1 MKDNAALTVN
11 TLPPTATVDEI
22 LTEVAENGAVIV
34 EDFINPSLLARLNS
48 DLDKW
53 FGEMKAGAK
62 YKDDE
67 AALQALGTKTKR
79 IQGLPA
85 RSDAAVELVLNER
98 FLAYGEKLLGF
109 SDSGEIQYHV
119 GTAIEIWPGEKA
131 QYIHAD
137 ECDYPSIITGPVGSG
152 KRHLIASC
160 MFALTDFTAENG
172 ATRVIPGSHKVA
184 ENWGAWEKHPDKYQ
198 TAPAEMKAGSAMFY
212 DGKVAHGGGA
222 NNSDKPRRGMVMI
235 LSQGW
240 LKPME
245 ASSLVTPR
253 SRARALPK
261 RMQQLL
267 GFSSYHR
274 PLVANQDPDDYSN
287 LPKPRSL
294 LWHVDVGDASQV
306 LEIASTEP

>member
-1 MKDNAALTVN
+1 MNDNVASSVK
-11 TLPPTATVDEI
+11 TLPSNASLDQI
-22 LTEVAENGAVIV
+22 LTAVAEDGAVIV
-34 EDFINPSLLARLNS
+34 EDFINPSLLARLNG

-53 FGEMKAGAK
+53 FGKMNAGEK
-62 YKDDE
+62 YKNDE
-67 AALQALGTKTKR
+67 AALLALGTKTKR

-85 RSDAAVELVLNER
+85 RSDAAVELALSER
-98 FLAYGEKLLGF
+98 FLGYGEKLLGF

-184 ENWGAWEKHPDKYQ
+184 ENWGAWDKYPEKHP
-198 TAPAEMKAGSAMFY
+198 TVPAVMKAGSAMFY

-235 LSQGW
+235 FSQGW

-245 ASSLVTPR
+245 ASSLVTPLA
-253 SRARALPK
+253 RARALPK

-267 GFSSYHR
+267 GFSSFHR
-274 PLVANQDPDDYSN
+274 PLVANQHPDDYSN

-306 LEIASTEP
+306 LDAAPIES